1 MNILNQRFK
10 LFCVCIRFILITAC
24 GQLPKFEWNEVKY
37 NKIDEMINKNETFYS
52 IFKRDDCPYC
62 PEFLDNVKSVA
73 KEKNLK
79 IYIVE
84 TSQMSKNEKKDYSKK
99 FKEKYVPVIYYVSN
113 GEVKKNILGNITQE
127 EMEKFIE

>member
-10 LFCVCIRFILITAC
+10 LFCVCISFILITAC

-79 IYIVE
+79 IY
-84 TSQMSKNEKKDYSKK
+84 
-99 FKEKYVPVIYYVSN
+99 VSN

>member
-1 MNILNQRFK
+1 MQ
-10 LFCVCIRFILITAC
+10 LFF
-24 GQLPKFEWNEVKY
+24 QK
-37 NKIDEMINKNETFYS
+37 
-52 IFKRDDCPYC
+52 
-62 PEFLDNVKSVA
+62 KSAA